1 MTPSLM
7 LLFPYAHIRVLLTSI
22 WSCECELV
30 LKMQIMGKEK
40 MERKL
45 KKRDI
50 DNVYPKWSWVDYR
63 FQDAKFFEEVRK
75 LPAKGLDPKG

>member
-1 MTPSLM
+1 MTPSL
-7 LLFPYAHIRVLLTSI
+7 LLLSLYAHIRVLLALI

-45 KKRDI
+45 KKSDI
-50 DNVYPKWSWVDYR
+50 DNEYPKWSLVDYR
-63 FQDAKFFEEVRK
+63 F
-75 LPAKGLDPKG
+75 